1 MSAPATPEL
10 STIEVLIFLK
20 KVGLFGHLD
29 LEDLFRLKEI
39 TSEVRFNEG
48 DVIIRDGES
57 GSTAYIIVKGMVE
70 VYRESSKGE
79 ILLATFEST
88 QYFGEMAIVEN
99 EPRSASVR
107 AKTPCLLLKLNGPE
121 FRHMLMSNASLSFR
135 LMQGFSRRLRRMSQ
149 SAT

>member
-1 MSAPATPEL
+1 MATVPSSEL

-20 KVGLFGHLD
+20 KVGLFAHLD

-39 TSEVRFNEG
+39 TSEVKFEAG

-57 GSTAYIIVKGMVE
+57 GNTAYIIVKGMVE
-70 VYRESSKGE
+70 VYRETPRGE
-79 ILLATFEST
+79 ILLASFEST

-107 AKTPCLLLKLNGPE
+107 AKTSCLLLKLSGPE
-121 FRHMLMSNASLSFR
+121 FRHMLLSNASLSFR

-149 SAT
+149 SAS